1 LPTRFGLPYAAHGL
15 PGRSIWAV
23 CHCAG
28 LYETQTSPSSSYEP
42 NFYWDDFWGVAGLRA
57 GAELLRAV
65 DQPDAAAEAERFAA
79 AMWEDWERS
88 LQLTAERLG
97 TITIPAGPRRR
108 VDPGASGSPVACA
121 PLDLFSADDPRIAAT
136 ADDIRQ
142 RFTLAEGHAFFQG
155 ISHTG
160 SAPT

>member
-1 LPTRFGLPYAAHGL
+1 L
-15 PGRSIWAV
+15 
-23 CHCAG
+23 
-28 LYETQTSPSSSYEP
+28 E
-42 NFYWDDFWGVAGLRA
+42 
-57 GAELLRAV
+57 
-65 DQPDAAAEAERFAA
+65 
-79 AMWEDWERS
+79 
-88 LQLTAERLG
+88 LTAERLG

-155 ISHTG
+155 TSHTSIG
-160 SAPT
+160 TYLTLQLAAVEPRAGDRRALDRLAWMLDAATPTWTWPKALHPVPTAVAWATGTTAGRLPNCSRSCATCRCVR